1 VLSKARR
8 GELVQPLPVGLVYNP
23 VGKVVLDPDASVAG
37 PVARVFTTFTAT
49 GSALA
54 VVKAFTADSLLFP
67 RRLTSARATWSGA
80 SCSTPVSCRCC
91 TTRVTPARSSTAAA
105 PITAALTAR

>member
-67 RRLTSARATWSGA
+67 RRLTSGPRKGDLLG
-80 SCSTPVSCRCC
+80 P
-91 TTRVTPARSSTAAA
+91 AAA
-105 PITAALTAR
+105 LPCPTGAAQPALRRRVPLRPPRRSPPR